1 MSEKVRSVEE
11 AYKFLMRGVVEVI
24 PEDGLLKK
32 LEESYRTGR
41 PLKIKAGFDPTA
53 PDLHLGHTVLINKL
67 RQFQDLGHE
76 VYFLIG
82 DFTGMIGDPTGRSE
96 TRKALTRE
104 EVLKNAETYRRQVF
118 KILDPEK
125 TKIVFNSEWNEKLT
139 PREFI
144 ELLAKFTV
152 AQMLERDDFSKR
164 FRENK
169 PIFLHELL
177 YPIIQGYDSVALRA
191 DVELGGTDQK
201 FNLLVGRQ
209 LQKEFGQ
216 EPQVVMMMP
225 LLVGLDGVQKMSK
238 SYGNYVGIEEPPQEM
253 FGKIMS
259 ISDELMITYYE
270 LLSNCSNEYL
280 EKVKRGEIHP
290 MEAKENLAFEIVER
304 FHGREEAERARETFR
319 KLFSKREI
327 REEDLPEIVLPASRD
342 EEWLPS
348 ILKEAGVIN
357 STSEGKRLLQQ
368 GAVKINNEKIT
379 DPDFRLKREGK
390 YIFRVGKKKFFLL
403 RFE

>member
-1 MSEKVRSVEE
+1 MSSKKKYSLEE
-11 AYKFLMRGVVEVI
+11 AYKLLMRGVAEVI
-24 PEDGLLKK
+24 PENGLLKK
-32 LEESYRTGR
+32 LEQAEKEGR
-41 PLKIKAGFDPTA
+41 PLRVKAGFDPTA

-96 TRKALTRE
+96 TRKALSRD
-104 EVLKNAETYRRQVF
+104 EVLRNAETYKRQVF
-118 KILDPEK
+118 KILDPAK
-125 TKIVFNSEWNEKLT
+125 TKIVFNSEWNDKLT
-139 PREFI
+139 PQDFI
-144 ELLAKFTV
+144 KLLAKFTV

-164 FRENK
+164 FQENK
-169 PIFLHELL
+169 PIFLHELV
-177 YPIIQGYDSVALRA
+177 YPIIQGYDSVALKA
-191 DVELGGTDQK
+191 DIELGGTDQK

-209 LQKEFGQ
+209 LQREFGQ

-280 EKVKRGEIHP
+280 EKVKKGEIHP
-290 MEAKENLAFEIVER
+290 KEAKENLAFEIVER
-304 FHGREEAERARETFR
+304 FHGKEAAEKARETFR
-319 KLFSKREI
+319 KLFSQREI
-327 REEDLPEIVLPASRD
+327 REEDLEEIVLPSSG
-342 EEWLPS
+342 ETWLPAV
-348 ILKEAGVIN
+348 LKEAGVIK

-368 GAVKINNEKIT
+368 GGVRINNEKIS
-379 DPDFRLKREGK
+379 DPDYRLERKGK